1 MTNDKTD
8 ILGEFGFELDAALFY
23 DAIVK
28 STDDYVYIVNMKTD
42 TSLIS
47 ENMVRD
53 FELPGRIVPGLVPL
67 WGSLIHERDR
77 ARYGVSGPKQK
88 E

>member
-42 TSLIS
+42 TSLVS

-53 FELPGRIVPGLVPL
+53 FQLPAESCPDWYL
-67 WGSLIHERDR
+67 
-77 ARYGVSGPKQK
+77 SGAA
-88 E
+88 